1 VFGAVCTEW
10 VEFRA
15 AASAGERILYA

>member
-1 VFGAVCTEW
+1 MIGVVRTEW

-15 AASAGERILYA
+15 AGPAGERILYV